1 MKTSMKTS
9 IQKGHY
15 MSKNENQQ
23 DFFTEVFDVND
34 HRIKEPRIIGGRITK
49 EQAQSLGI
57 EPKQEQK

>member
-1 MKTSMKTS
+1 
-9 IQKGHY
+9 